1 METINNLSS
10 TEFCRIFENIVE
22 HSPMV
27 GEELDRLRPFSSSNQ
42 FLQLVDIVI
51 KSLPNCQKIEILEK
65 HPDLAGKLADSN
77 LLTPESTREQKAAGL
92 DLMSPEQ
99 KQKIVELNNVYSWV
113 MGWKWPD
120 VGVEDVHGGLKGGFR
135 SQFGF
140 TFVVCARENKAD
152 SILRGLDGR
161 VLNTAE
167 RELEIGINEV
177 SKIARLRAQ
186 DILSS
191 YQSKL

>member
-99 KQKIVELNNVYSWV
+99 KQKIVELNNVY
-113 MGWKWPD
+113 
-120 VGVEDVHGGLKGGFR
+120 R